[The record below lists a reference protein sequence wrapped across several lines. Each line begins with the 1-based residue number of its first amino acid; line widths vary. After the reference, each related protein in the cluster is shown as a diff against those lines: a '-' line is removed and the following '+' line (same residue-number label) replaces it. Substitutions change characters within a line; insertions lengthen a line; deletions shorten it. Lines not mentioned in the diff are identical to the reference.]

1 MEYRLKSLDA
11 FGNAMK
17 KQVPPLEDSQKTLA
31 NFAPF
36 VARDKSNLL
45 ESTTKYFVQDL
56 IGEGPIAGLVDPK
69 GNELVLFDKGVNNSE
84 IFKGVYYNNYPV
96 KNFHTNQFN
105 YSRLEMYGRFG
116 TEFQSYLPIYGLNGF
131 TFSNPGVSY
140 SIEKTL
146 YGITDDISI
155 NFFHTARHVS
165 VFQLIKG
172 GAANFTIGAKLINGR
187 QIFTEANFEKC
198 FGAYHEIKDPS
209 TDYLFLSFKLN
220 ALYTVGGDGST
231 GTNTCLLG
239 IEIGYKLNPL
249 YKCYV
254 LHKVTGIATS
264 PYAFD
269 LFFDVSDFDFALGPY
284 IKVYNLSKAND
295 PADFKSN
302 RSVGVSYVTEVTSL
316 TFKYPNSCYF
326 LSVFDG
332 RGFSQPPNRTYDLK
346 LLKIKVP
353 ENYDAEGKYYD
364 GFWNGEFDSVLRWTD
379 NPAWIIYDLI
389 TNYRYGLGKFT
400 FQESLADKWNLY
412 RIAKYCDES
421 VPTNNVS
428 RFPAVNILSLHAAA
442 TGTPAGPSG
451 SVSDAKD
458 NVKNIIR
465 LSHSSSMNG
474 FFNVGYKLDLVSL
487 KFLDTDEDGQQINVF
502 KSFRVIITSVKFE
515 DPATQTCAQIGFIP
529 EFGLHKI
536 FSKFPDVKKEIEA
549 ILGSGSGDDANQY
562 ETAMKILINAFTAAA
577 ALSPDNPFF
586 NFINYIKNLSV
597 FPDLEYVYNSGKAAA
612 QFPGFFPLTEPRF
625 RANISLIT
633 ETDVINLLNNVAS
646 TFKGL
651 TYWSNNFVNFD
662 NDRPKPS
669 CYFFTN
675 SNVKDGIFNYI
686 GSSKDTRYTVAKIV
700 YADETDGFKDKTV
713 YVEDQINIRRYGYV
727 EKEILGFG
735 VTSKSQA
742 RRIGEW
748 FLITNQIEKELV
760 IFTAGPEALLLS
772 PGNVISITD
781 ELKVSGRKGGRVV
794 SIVNNIIV
802 LDDKYDFIQGG
813 DILSFIIPT
822 ESITPSYLNKKS
834 NEGKEISD
842 SEIDKLNAVYLYKF
856 EVEGTGLDG
865 NFRTQI
871 TLKTSG
877 LTDAE
882 QNILFSIAPSTLWVY
897 DKDDSNPSVAY
908 SKQYRILGIKEKSQ
922 VEFEITAAEYE
933 VTKFNYIENKQ
944 SLSTNNLFSEN
955 TSNITQIIPKNQVPD
970 IDVSRSDYV
979 SNVSQTFNIND
990 RYDYIIPSFDYS
1002 DDKYSSVVSVLK
1014 INNGKLFNDF
1024 KDVNNTG
1031 STACVGL
1038 VIEYVLNSKK
1048 ISYVW
1053 RVGDAASTTI
1063 ARPIN
1068 EVSISFE
1075 SLRVYKIGINDE
1087 FLN

>member
-1 MEYRLKSLDA
+1 MQYRLKSLKD
-11 FGNAMK
+11 FGNAIK
-17 KQVPPLEDSQKTLA
+17 LWAESSDS
-31 NFAPF
+31 FAPF
-36 VARDKSNLL
+36 VATDKSNLL

-69 GNELVLFDKGVNNSE
+69 GNELVLFDQGVNNSE
-84 IFKGVYYNNYPV
+84 IFKGIYYNDYPV
-96 KNFHTNQFN
+96 KNFFTDQFN
-105 YSRLEMYGRFG
+105 YNRLEVYGRSG
-116 TEFQSYLPIYGLNGF
+116 TEFQTYLPVKGF
-131 TFSNPGVSY
+131 AGFNFSNPGVSY
-140 SIEKTL
+140 SIDKIL
-146 YGITDDISI
+146 YGIKDTISI
-155 NFFHTARHVS
+155 NFTKTARHVS
-165 VFQLIKG
+165 ALQLVKG
-172 GAANFTIGAKLINGR
+172 GAPVSTIGTQQAFDASKLFN
-187 QIFTEANFEKC
+187 ESNFEQA

-209 TDYLFLSFKLN
+209 TDYLFLSLKVN
-220 ALYTVGGDGST
+220 ALYTVGGNGST
-231 GTNTCLLG
+231 GSNSCLFG

-254 LHKVTGIATS
+254 LHAVNGIATS

-295 PADFKSN
+295 PTNFNNN
-302 RSVGVSYVTEVTSL
+302 RSIGTSYVTEVTSL
-316 TFKYPNSCYF
+316 EFKYPNSCYF

-364 GFWNGEFDSVLRWTD
+364 GFWNGEFDSILRWTD

-428 RFPAVNILSLHAAA
+428 RFPPVNILSLHAAA

-474 FFNVGYKLDLVSL
+474 FFKVGAKLDLVSL
-487 KFLDTDEDGQQINVF
+487 KFLDTDEDGQQISVF
-502 KSFRVIITSVKFE
+502 KSFRVIITSFKFE

-536 FSKFPDVKKEIEA
+536 FSKFPGIKEEINA
-549 ILGSGSGDDANQY
+549 MLGGDSGETKLY
-562 ETAMKILINAFTAAA
+562 EKAMEILINRFTAAA
-577 ALSPDNPFF
+577 ALSPNDPFF
-586 NFINYIKNLSV
+586 NFINYIKNLPV
-597 FPDLEYVYNSGKAAA
+597 FPDLEYVYNSGKAAT

-700 YADETDGFKDKTV
+700 YADETDGFKDKTI

-735 VTSKSQA
+735 ITSKSQA

-760 IFTAGPEALLLS
+760 IFAAGPEALLLS

-871 TLKTSG
+871 TLKTTG
-877 LTDAE
+877 LTEAE
-882 QNILFSIAPSTLWVY
+882 QNILLSIAPSTLWVY

-944 SLSTNNLFSEN
+944 NLSTNNLYSEN
-955 TSNITQIIPKNQVPD
+955 TSNITQIIPKNQVAD
-970 IDVSRSDYV
+970 IDVLNPQSPYV
-979 SNVSQTFNIND
+979 SITSQTFNIDD

-1002 DDKYSSVVSVLK
+1002 DNQYSSIVSVLEIK
-1014 INNGKLFNDF
+1014 NGKLFNDF

-1053 RVGDAASTTI
+1053 RIGDSTSTTI

-1068 EVSISFE
+1068 EVSVSFE
-1075 SLRVYKIGINDE
+1075 SLRVYKIGVNNE